1 MKKISVLNR
10 IIFLFT
16 GHLAG
21 YKVVGGMQPYS
32 ELTTFY
38 YTLAFGTLV
47 LASLLLMLLGFEIL
61 DSNGVLVVAALIP
74 VGLSLGMIN
83 QYLPQV
89 HTIYLI
95 ISIIAI
101 IAVAVSRFFASE
113 KTALIMLTL
122 VHGLAGIIV
131 VWIPL
136 VLVFSGQQNV
146 RTLLISAGGIIIGA
160 EGLLLASFK
169 VGKTFIAPE
178 KLYASF
184 PMILF
189 LASLAFVV
197 GMQN

>member
-1 MKKISVLNR
+1 MEKISVLNR

-16 GHLAG
+16 GLLAG
-21 YKVVGGMQPYS
+21 YKVVSGMQPYS

-61 DSNGVLVVAALIP
+61 DSNGVLIVAVLIP
-74 VGLSLGMIN
+74 VSLSLGMIN

-95 ISIIAI
+95 VSIIAI
-101 IAVAVSRFFASE
+101 ATVAFSRFFASE
-113 KTALIMLTL
+113 KAAVIVLTI
-122 VHGLAGIIV
+122 VHGLAGIVV

-136 VLVFSGQQNV
+136 VLVFSGKQNLL
-146 RTLLISAGGIIIGA
+146 TLLISAGGIIIGA
-160 EGLLLASFK
+160 EGLLLASSK
-169 VGKTFIAPE
+169 MGKTLIATE
-178 KLYASF
+178 KIYASF
-184 PMILF
+184 PTILF
-189 LASLAFVV
+189 LASAAFVL